1 MARLFPNQP
10 AGSVSPETAKV
21 LHALRRVPG
30 EGLLVWIAL
39 PLDSAWRPAL
49 MTVHRQESCHLIAIS
64 AMAEAQLDTILHGD
78 LFAGNEK
85 RVAPAELE
93 RLTREQLNAFRQS
106 ALAAAEAEH
115 DGALIPIFP
124 VVAFPNAPQALLDK
138 IVSMGAITDCQLWG
152 RETIRTDTLFRRI
165 ESAAVDHPALP
176 DAVLSALRAK
186 FAPEISIPESFATR
200 VQEKPKRGGNPKLTG
215 FLLDLDQ
222 EFLAKEDLTFSTE
235 ADAAVREMRLR
246 LVTGVAGSGKSLI
259 LLYRAM
265 LQARLHPKAR
275 ILVLTHN
282 KPLNGE
288 LRERFR
294 RLCLSS
300 GARWATFYQ
309 WCHSF
314 AGARWNIIRPW
325 EAETMLRNLAS
336 ENPALS
342 RLPLK
347 FLSEE
352 IDWIRD
358 QGLSSRAEY
367 LTVIRLG
374 RKRPLQDE
382 HRNAVFSLLE
392 KYRAELDRR
401 DLEDWA
407 GVGAAVWKQVQ
418 RGEIIPPVYDFIF
431 IDEAQF
437 FAPTWFHLVKR
448 CVRPETGQL
457 FLAAD
462 PTQGFLGRRQSWS
475 AIGLDVR
482 GQSARL
488 RRCYRN
494 TRDILEFATAFYT
507 SRLASDEEEIN
518 LPEPADIAQSTS
530 GEAPRFLHV
539 DSPQGERS
547 QVANEIAAALR
558 DGANPGHFLVLQN
571 ESALVAP
578 FVETL
583 NKAVGQPIARDL
595 QDRPHWSTGVRVCS
609 LNAATG
615 LESPVVFLCGM
626 DGLLEKEGALGLARD
641 EKSELV
647 RDNTRRIYMAMT
659 RASRKLIVTYRRLAT
674 RRCLQAC
681 ADGQV
686 TSSHPP

>member
-1 MARLFPNQP
+1 MARLFPNKP
-10 AGSVSPETAKV
+10 AGNVSPETAKV
-21 LHALRRVPG
+21 LHALKRVPG
-30 EGLLVWIAL
+30 EDLLVWIAL
-39 PLDSAWRPAL
+39 PLDAAWRPAL
-49 MTVHRQESCHLIAIS
+49 MAVHRQESCHLIAIS
-64 AMAEAQLDTILHGD
+64 AMTEAQVNTILHGD
-78 LFAGNEK
+78 LFAGDES
-85 RVAPAELE
+85 RIAPAELE
-93 RLTREQLNAFRQS
+93 RLTRDQLHAFHQS
-106 ALAAAEAEH
+106 VLAAAKEEP
-115 DGALIPIFP
+115 DGARLPIFP
-124 VVAFPNAPQALLDK
+124 VLAFPNVPQALLDE
-138 IVSMGAITDCQLWG
+138 IVSTGAITSCQLWG
-152 RETIRTDTLFRRI
+152 RETIRAEALFRRI
-165 ESAAVDHPALP
+165 ESAAMDCPILP
-176 DAVLSALRAK
+176 DAVLDALREQ
-186 FAPEISIPESFATR
+186 FTPEIGIPESLVAR
-200 VQEKPKRGGNPKLTG
+200 AQEKPERGGDPKLTG

-222 EFLAKEDLTFSTE
+222 EYLAKEDLTFSIE
-235 ADAAVREMRLR
+235 ADAARREMRLR

-259 LLYRAM
+259 LLYRAV
-265 LQARLHPKAR
+265 LQARLHPEAR
-275 ILVLTHN
+275 ILILTHN

-300 GARWATFYQ
+300 GAHWATFYQ
-309 WCHSF
+309 WCHNF
-314 AGARWNIIRPW
+314 AGARWNIIKPW
-325 EAETMLRNLAS
+325 EAETMLRNFAS
-336 ENPALS
+336 ADPVLS
-342 RLPLK
+342 RLPAK

-358 QGLSSRAEY
+358 QGISSRDEY
-367 LTVIRLG
+367 LAVSRLG
-374 RKRPLQDE
+374 RKRPLQDD

-392 KYRAELDRR
+392 KHRAELDRR
-401 DLEDWA
+401 GLEDWA
-407 GVGAAVWKQVQ
+407 GAAAAVWNQVQ
-418 RGEIIPPVYDFIF
+418 RGQIVPPVYDFIF

-437 FAPTWFHLVKR
+437 FAPTWFHLIKR
-448 CVRPETGQL
+448 CVRPGTGQL

-462 PTQGFLGRRQSWS
+462 PTQGFLGRRQSWA

-482 GQSARL
+482 GQSGRL

-494 TRDILEFATAFYT
+494 TRDILEFAAAFYT

-518 LPEPADIAQSTS
+518 LPEPADLVRLTS

-547 QVANEIAAALR
+547 RVANEIAAALR
-558 DGANPGHFLVLQN
+558 AGASPEHFLVLQN

-595 QDRPHWSTGVRVCS
+595 QNRPYPSAGVRVCS

-647 RDNTRRIYMAMT
+647 RDNTRRIYMAIT

-674 RRCLQAC
+674 RRCLEAS
-681 ADGQV
+681 ADGHV
-686 TSSHPP
+686 TPSRHP